1 MGVRIR
7 SEKVRHDVPALRQL
21 RPSGVRTL
29 VYLLQGRQAVGVQ
42 CVLPGRVRRSD
53 LCSNTSDQA
62 ALVCNA
68 GAFVRG
74 GPVRDPSRG
83 VDALV
88 NAGDVVGIYFALN
101 QKTVGGEAR
110 VLSVGLGWAGAE
122 SILMRL
128 APLWI
133 GARQLEFS
141 WEYIQMSI
149 EANFSLLRLIALTTL
164 VWLYTHSRKEH
175 TALSSI
181 KMSAYAIIL
190 HFAFPIAVSFLQLQL
205 HVGSWYLVVASG
217 LFSALM
223 AYVANHL
230 NALYSVERQTKA
242 K

>member
-1 MGVRIR
+1 MTFLHFANCALLAFGPSFIFYKAGKL
-7 SEKVRHDVPALRQL
+7 SEYNAFFPVAYAALIYVATQAIKLLLFATLVPASEEGQFEILHE
-21 RPSGVRTL
+21 
-29 VYLLQGRQAVGVQ
+29 
-42 CVLPGRVRRSD
+42 VLK
-53 LCSNTSDQA
+53 
-62 ALVCNA
+62 
-68 GAFVRG
+68 
-74 GPVRDPSRG
+74 
-83 VDALV
+83 ALV

-110 VLSVGLGWAGAE
+110 VLSVGLGWAVAE

-190 HFAFPIAVSFLQLQL
+190 YFAFPIAVSFLQLQL
-205 HVGSWYLVVASG
+205 HVGSWYLVIASG